1 MNRPNW
7 DQYFISLCY
16 LAASRSQDDSTH
28 AGTVIVR
35 SDNSVVTTGYNNP
48 IRGMDISEVPKT
60 RPEKY
65 FYMEHAERNAIYTAA
80 GNGVSLKGCKLYI
93 NFLPCADCARAIVQ
107 SGISSVIVHRE
118 GQDAFN
124 EANGLTGGD
133 WDSSFEA
140 TLKILTRPTTRSLWH
155 KKTGS
160 MLRWWSGELYMPTGF
175 FRGKEYK
182 L

>member
-1 MNRPNW
+1 MNRPDWN
-7 DQYFISLCY
+7 QYFMTMAY
-16 LAASRSQDDSTH
+16 LASSRSQDDSTH

-35 SDNSVVTTGYNNP
+35 PDNSVVTTGYNNP
-48 IRGMDISEVPKT
+48 IRGMTIEQVPKT

-80 GNGVSLKGCKLYI
+80 GNEGGLKGCTLYI

-107 SGISSVIVHRE
+107 SGISEVVVHRE

-124 EANGLTGGD
+124 EANGITGGS
-133 WDSSFEA
+133 WDSSFDA
-140 TLKILTRPTTRSLWH
+140 TLKIFTKPATS
-155 KKTGS
+155 S
-160 MLRWWSGELYMPTGF
+160 MQRRKSDSILRWWSGELYMPSGF